1 MNLTLVVENDVTYI
15 RGGKLPSHIYQALKK
30 ELGFYHPNAFF
41 MIKQRRGWDGFVS
54 TLCIGGKRCKCY
66 VKKDGVH
73 FPTGLFRKA
82 YNFLKQYGELSVSV
96 KDNRSKIE
104 SFSNITLSEHFEPRD
119 YQIDAIKKASK
130 RERGLLKMATGS
142 GKTATSAG
150 LVAEVKVLPVIVYVP
165 SQDLLSQT
173 KSEFEKFLR
182 INGEKIEIGMI
193 GAGECEIRDI
203 NIMTIQTAVRALGK
217 KYKKFDEED
226 KTKEKEIPEHYGE
239 IKELVMAA
247 KCIILDEC
255 QHAASE
261 TVQIISDASI
271 NARYKWGMSATPYR
285 DLSDDILI
293 EACFGST
300 IVDIN
305 ASYLI
310 DRGYLI
316 QPEIC
321 FIPIDNMNDTKYS
334 SYAKIYE
341 NCLVNNEYR
350 NNIIAH
356 LANVLFEDE
365 RLTLI
370 LCRQIVHGETLE
382 SLIPGSVFL
391 NGSHTNKERKAHLDK
406 IRDGEPC
413 VTIATSIF
421 DEGINVKPLDSLIL
435 AGSGKS
441 YTRALQ
447 RVGRILRP
455 FEGKSNALVYDFQD
469 GCKYLKKHSNKRR
482 KIYETEPRFIIKEME
497 L

>member
-1 MNLTLVVENDVTYI
+1 MKIILVVENNVTYI
-15 RGGKLPSHIYQALKK
+15 KGGKLPSHIYQSLKK
-30 ELGFYHPNAFF
+30 ELGYYHPNAFF
-41 MIKQRRGWDGFVS
+41 MIKNRKGWDGLIS

-66 VKKDGVH
+66 IRKDGPH

-82 YNFLKQYGELSVSV
+82 YKFLLQYDELQITV
-96 KDNRSKIE
+96 KDSRPIIDDIANLQ
-104 SFSNITLSEHFEPRD
+104 LSDCFEPRE
-119 YQIDAIKKASK
+119 YQVECINNAVNT
-130 RERGLLKMATGS
+130 ERGLIKMATGG
-142 GKTATSAG
+142 GKTPTSAG
-150 LVAEVKVLPVIVYVP
+150 MIVQAGVLPVIFYVP
-165 SQDLLSQT
+165 SQDLLAQT
-173 KSEFEKFLR
+173 KNEFEKFILSDG
-182 INGEKIEIGMI
+182 NPADVGVI
-193 GAGECEIRDI
+193 GAGKCDI
-203 NIMTIQTAVRALGK
+203 KSINVMTIQTAVRALGK
-217 KYKKFDEED
+217 KYKKFDDED
-226 KTKEKEIPEHYGE
+226 CSHEKDMPEHYEE
-239 IKELVMAA
+239 IKKLIMSA

-261 TVQIISDASI
+261 TVQLISDASI
-271 NARYKWGMSATPYR
+271 NANYKWGMSATPYR

-293 EACFGST
+293 EACFGKT
-300 IVDIN
+300 IADIN

-310 DRGYLI
+310 DQGYLV

-321 FIPIDNMNDTKYS
+321 FVPINNMNNTKYS

-341 NCLVNNEYR
+341 NCLVYNEYR

-356 LANVLFEDE
+356 IANVLQEDN
-365 RLTLI
+365 RITLV
-370 LCRQIVHGETLE
+370 LCKHIAHGEILE
-382 SLIPGSVFL
+382 DLIPGSVFL
-391 NGSHTNKERKAHLDK
+391 NGSHTSAERENHLNK
-406 IRDGEPC
+406 IREGKSC

-455 FEGKSNALVYDFQD
+455 YKDKQNALVYDFQD

-482 KIYETEPRFIIKEME
+482 KIYSTEPNFIIKDME